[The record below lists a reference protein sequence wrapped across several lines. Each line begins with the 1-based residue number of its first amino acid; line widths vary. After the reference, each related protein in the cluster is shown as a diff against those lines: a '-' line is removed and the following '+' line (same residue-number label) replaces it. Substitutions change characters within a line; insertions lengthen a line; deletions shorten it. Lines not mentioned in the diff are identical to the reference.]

1 MCDYLIK
8 GTIPLQDAIR
18 WNIISSNF
26 VMSKTQ
32 INFKFTTLFD
42 PIRELRRQANN

>member
-8 GTIPLQDAIR
+8 GAVLLQDVIS
-18 WNIISSNF
+18 WNSVTPNF
-26 VMSKTQ
+26 IMSKRQ

-42 PIRELRRQANN
+42 PIRELRWEANN